1 MGQFK
6 KGVFSAEIS
15 VLISVFSCKDYR
27 LQNMISSH
35 LQIKRDFMK
44 TKEKNPNSSHLSILA
59 ITNERR
65 TKSVYCIVVELWDN
79 YGNE

>member
-6 KGVFSAEIS
+6 KEGVFSAEIL

-35 LQIKRDFMK
+35 LQIKSDFMK
-44 TKEKNPNSSHLSILA
+44 TKEKKTKF
-59 ITNERR
+59 ITFTYPSYYKWGEN
-65 TKSVYCIVVELWDN
+65 
-79 YGNE
+79 